1 MCKNEEMRENFYD
14 IIEEVKTMVKY
25 GVLHVHSTFSLHD
38 STQTPEEIIQWAAKK
53 GCKNITLTDHGTLMG
68 IDDFMD
74 AGKKYNV
81 NAIPGVE
88 MYLENR
94 QHLVMIA
101 KNYQGY
107 ITIAHA
113 LRDANM
119 HQVISGKN
127 KSLVYPIM
135 TDEILQSLEGEKNII
150 VTSACISGP
159 VSAILLE
166 NKRKKR
172 AMESRMERLKPKAEI
187 YKESKLA
194 YDQAVQAM
202 NQLKEERKQYAKY
215 ASTTYLNR
223 IKKKEIK
230 LNTLKEQLNTLE
242 KEKKE
247 KVLLNIHSLED
258 EIRDGKDLIS
268 VSSSAISELDASIK
282 EWINVRKENKK
293 RLDKT
298 KNHFAHLQELLQ
310 IQKEL
315 DQIRP
320 EDDYLKAK
328 KKALYLKEIFP
339 NFYIELQYHGLEDEA
354 YVMPILVRIA
364 WETGIPLIAANDAHM
379 TDQSEESIKARQI
392 VRFNYFKK
400 HQEVSEADRE
410 LYLKNDESLLQA
422 LSEVIDAEAAAE
434 AIEHTSVLCEC
445 EVVMPEE
452 KHYPKVQCDASFDDL
467 LDQAREEKIKKG
479 EWDEEHEERL
489 KHEREIITTM
499 GYVDYHMV
507 VRDFCIMGRRLGVV
521 PKNELMYMPVDF
533 NAALRWIEEKGYRI
547 GVGVGPGRGSAAGSL
562 VCYLLGITNIDPVKY
577 GLVFERFLNPERVT
591 MPDIDTDIK
600 TSLRPYIIQYIK
612 WKYGEKAVSSIS
624 TTMTYAGRGAVQM
637 ASRDRAD
644 ELYGALPNQE
654 QKQKKS
660 DYMNKM
666 KKLSD
671 FVPETCGDPL
681 TSLDQDFKAEFH
693 EEEEHLVWNRAKL
706 IEGKVSG
713 YSVHAGG
720 IVISD
725 NDDICD
731 YAPLLWREDKQTW
744 ATQCDMIRVEEKGM
758 LKMDLLGL
766 NTLDCIT
773 DTIYLVWKRKGI
785 SIDIDHISLDDEVF
799 REIYAKG
806 FTNSVFQFESSGM
819 KKMLQD
825 FQPTCFEDIILLIA
839 AYRPGPMQF
848 LDHII
853 DVKQGRKKAE
863 YLTPELEPIL
873 SSTYSAIIYQEQVLE
888 IFKELA
894 GYSLGQADLVRRAM
908 SKKKTEKLQIER
920 KAFIEGDPSRGID
933 GCVKRGIDRKAAD
946 LLFDEMMEFAK
957 YAFNRSHAAAYAV
970 VSYQTAWLKYH
981 HTIEFLCAM
990 FNNKDQESFM
1000 PIIEDCNSCG
1010 IQLLP
1015 PDINTSYYD
1024 FTVEGNGIRFG
1035 FSGIKG
1041 IKDADFIN
1049 QMIVGKRTSRFRMNP
1064 YHSFQDF
1071 AERCSVDGKLQVNK
1085 GIMIPL
1091 IRSGVFDSI
1100 TKNRVKLSE
1109 VYDNLPP
1116 EGGLGYLQEY
1126 SEAWGCG
1133 KADKHITIAW
1143 EKEYLGTLISENPLQ
1158 GYREDKYY
1166 GCQEYDM
1173 LPEGT
1178 CYVMGYISHYEE
1190 KTSKSG
1196 NKMMIVTLQGRSKKI
1211 TVLFMREKLE
1221 NYREKIIGLENSVVK
1236 IQGVH
1241 KDGTIFA
1248 EWLQRLP
1255 AVKRKYSFLCD
1266 TIEKYNLLTDILKT
1280 EDNDEKIECLDI
1292 FTFFGGIEPT
1302 PIKRPILVQK
1312 KISSKALAM
1321 LKHTGFLC

>member
-1 MCKNEEMRENFYD
+1 
-14 IIEEVKTMVKY
+14 MVKY
-25 GVLHVHSTFSLHD
+25 GILHVHSTFSLHD
-38 STQTPEEIIQWAAKK
+38 STQTPEEIVQWAAKE

-81 NAIPGVE
+81 NAIPGAE

-94 QHLVMIA
+94 QHLVLIA

-107 ITIAHA
+107 IAIAHA

-119 HQVISGKN
+119 HQVVSSKN
-127 KSLVYPIM
+127 KSLVYPIV
-135 TDEILQSLEGEKNII
+135 TDDILQTLKGEKNII
-150 VTSACISGP
+150 ATSACIAGP
-159 VSAILLE
+159 ISSILLE
-166 NKRKKR
+166 NKRKKK
-172 AMESRMERLKPKAEI
+172 AIELHIERLMPKAEN
-187 YKESKLA
+187 YKEAKLA
-194 YDQAVQAM
+194 YDHAVNLIAK
-202 NQLKEERKQYAKY
+202 LKEDKKNYTKY
-215 ASTTYLNR
+215 TSSTHSNH
-223 IKKKEIK
+223 IKKKEMK
-230 LNTLKEQLNTLE
+230 LRELKKQIVTLE
-242 KEKKE
+242 NEKKE
-247 KVLLNIHSLED
+247 AVLLNIQSLEE
-258 EIRDGKDLIS
+258 EIQDGKELIS
-268 VSSSAISELDASIK
+268 VSASAVSELDESIK
-282 EWINVRKENKK
+282 EWTAVRKANKK
-293 RLDKT
+293 ILDKT
-298 KNHFAHLQELLQ
+298 KSHFKHLQELQKNHEKLKQ
-310 IQKEL
+310 IN
-315 DQIRP
+315 P

-328 KKALYLKEIFP
+328 DKALYLKNIFP
-339 NFYIELQYHGLEDEA
+339 NFYIELQNHGLEEEA
-354 YVMPILVRIA
+354 YVMPMLVRIA
-364 WETGIPLIAANDAHM
+364 RETGIPLIASNDAHM
-379 TDQSEESIKARQI
+379 TDQSEQSIKARQI

-400 HQEVSEADRE
+400 HQEISEADRE
-410 LYLKNDESLLQA
+410 LYLKDDAGLLQMLAKVIDMEAATEA
-422 LSEVIDAEAAAE
+422 LSN
-434 AIEHTSVLCEC
+434 TSVLCEC
-445 EVVMPEE
+445 KVVMPEE
-452 KHYPKVQCDASFDDL
+452 KHYPKVQSDASFDDL
-467 LDQAREEKIKKG
+467 LDQAREHKIKIG
-479 EWDEEHEERL
+479 EWDEEHEQRL
-489 KHEREIITTM
+489 KHEREVITSM

-644 ELYGALPNQE
+644 ELYGNLPNQE

-666 KKLSD
+666 KKVSD

-681 TSLDQDFKAEFH
+681 ASLDRDFKAEFRG
-693 EEEEHLVWNRAKL
+693 EEEQLIWNRAKL
-706 IEGKVSG
+706 IEGKVSSF
-713 YSVHAGG
+713 SVHAGG

-731 YAPLLWREDKQTW
+731 YTPLLWREDKQTW

-773 DTIYLVWKRKGI
+773 DAIYLVWKRKGI
-785 SIDIDHISLDDEVF
+785 SIDVDQIPLEDEVF

-806 FTNSVFQFESSGM
+806 YTNSVFQFESSGM

-848 LDHII
+848 LDYII
-853 DVKQGRKKAE
+853 DVKQGRKKPE

-873 SSTYSAIIYQEQVLE
+873 SSTYSAIIYQEQVME

-920 KAFIEGDPSRGID
+920 KAFIEGDSSRGID

-981 HTIEFLCAM
+981 YTIEFLCAM

-1000 PIIEDCNSCG
+1000 PIIEDCNRYG

-1015 PDINTSYYD
+1015 PDINASYYD
-1024 FTVEGNGIRFG
+1024 FTVEENRIRFG

-1041 IKDADFIN
+1041 IKDADLIN
-1049 QMIVGKRTSRFRMNP
+1049 QMIVDKRTSRYRTNP
-1064 YHSFQDF
+1064 YQSFQDF
-1071 AERCSVDGKLQVNK
+1071 ADRCSIGGKLQINK
-1085 GIMIPL
+1085 GIMIAL
-1091 IRSGVFDSI
+1091 IRSGAFDTI
-1100 TKNRVKLSE
+1100 VKNRVKLSE
-1109 VYDNLPP
+1109 VYDNLPS
-1116 EGGLGYLQEY
+1116 EGCLSYLQEY
-1126 SEAWGCG
+1126 SEEWGCG
-1133 KADKHITIAW
+1133 KADKHTTIAW
-1143 EKEYLGTLISENPLQ
+1143 EKEYLGNLISENPLQ
-1158 GYREDKYY
+1158 GYREDRYY

-1173 LPEGT
+1173 LPEGK
-1178 CYVMGYISHYEE
+1178 CCVMGYISNYEE
-1190 KTSKSG
+1190 KISKSG
-1196 NKMMIVTLQGRSKKI
+1196 NKVMVVTLQGRSKKI
-1211 TVLFMREKLE
+1211 SVLFMRDKLE
-1221 NYREKIIGLENSVVK
+1221 NYREKIVRFENTVVK
-1236 IQGVH
+1236 IQGVQ
-1241 KDGTIFA
+1241 KDGAIFG
-1248 EWLQRLP
+1248 EWVQRLP
-1255 AVKRKYSFLCD
+1255 AVKKKYSFLCD
-1266 TIEKYNLLTDILKT
+1266 TKEKYNLLAEILKT
-1280 EDNDEKIECLDI
+1280 DNSEDKIECLDI
-1292 FTFFGGIEPT
+1292 FTFFGGIN
-1302 PIKRPILVQK
+1302 PIPIERPVLVQK
-1312 KISSKALAM
+1312 KISSETLTV
-1321 LKHTGFLC
+1321 LKHTGFLS